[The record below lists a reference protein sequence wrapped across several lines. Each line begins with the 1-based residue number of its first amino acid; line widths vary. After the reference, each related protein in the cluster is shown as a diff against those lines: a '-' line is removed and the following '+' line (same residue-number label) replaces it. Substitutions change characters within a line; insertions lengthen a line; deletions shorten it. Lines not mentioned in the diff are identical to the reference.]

1 MNLTPRDSTIIEEL
15 RYFIK
20 DHILPRITNLEEEV
34 KLLREVTWPVCQS
47 IRETSQLE
55 ELPQKKEFLRNL
67 DIDEARCLLFNKS
80 RLYGRPTEFSTH
92 QFLHEETSRTLTH
105 DRRYRYKAPL
115 APLPQ
120 DDAEYPH
127 SPE

>member
-1 MNLTPRDSTIIEEL
+1 MDLTPRDSTIIEEL

-20 DHILPRITNLEEEV
+20 DHLLPRITNLEEEV

-80 RLYGRPTEFSTH
+80 RLYGRPVEFSTH

-105 DRRYRYKAPL
+105 DPRYRRKAPL
-115 APLPQ
+115 TPVPQ
-120 DDAEYPH
+120 DDAEYLH
-127 SPE
+127 SPK